1 MDVVIA
7 SNNAHKI
14 KEIKEILANKFENLY
29 SLREANINCDPDE
42 NGTTFLENA
51 QIKAREIAKHTNC
64 AVLSDDTGLCV
75 HALGNEPGIF
85 SARYAG
91 EQGNDKP
98 NRDKLLANL
107 LDKQDRTAHFETVV
121 VLHYPDGSEVVGVG
135 RVDGHILCKE
145 TGSAGFGYDCIF
157 YCDDLNKS
165 FGLAT
170 DDEKNS
176 VSHRGRAL
184 RNLLTKL

>member
-7 SNNAHKI
+7 SNNKHKI
-14 KEIKEILANKFENLY
+14 KEIKEILQDKFDNLY
-29 SLREANINCDPDE
+29 SLAEANITCDPDE
-42 NGTTFLENA
+42 NGTTFLQNA

-75 HALGNEPGIF
+75 HALGDEPGIF

-91 EQGNDKP
+91 EQGNDKL
-98 NRDKLLANL
+98 NREKLLAKL
-107 LDKQDRTAHFETVV
+107 AGKTDRTAHFETVV
-121 VLHYPDGSEVVGVG
+121 VLHYPNDTEVVGVG
-135 RVDGHILCKE
+135 RVDGHILHQE
-145 TGSAGFGYDCIF
+145 TGNAGFGYDSIF
-157 YCDDLNKS
+157 FCDDLNKS

-170 DDEKNS
+170 DEEKNS

>member
-7 SNNAHKI
+7 SNNKHKI
-14 KEIKEILANKFENLY
+14 KEIKEILQDKFDNLY
-29 SLREANINCDPDE
+29 SLAEANIHCDPDE
-42 NGTTFLENA
+42 TGETFLENA

-75 HALGNEPGIF
+75 HALDNQPGVY

-91 EQGNDKP
+91 EQGNDKL
-98 NRDKLLANL
+98 NRDKLLYNL
-107 LDKQDRTAHFETVV
+107 QSKDDRTAHFETVV
-121 VLHYPDGSEVVGVG
+121 VLHYPNGNEIVATG
-135 RVDGHILCKE
+135 RVDGYILLEE
-145 TGSAGFGYDCIF
+145 TGMAGFGYDCIF
-157 YCDDLNKS
+157 FCDDLNKS

-170 DDEKNS
+170 DEEKNS

-184 RNLLTKL
+184 RNLLKLI

>member
-7 SNNAHKI
+7 SNNKHKI
-14 KEIKEILANKFENLY
+14 KEIKEILQDKFDNLY
-29 SLREANINCDPDE
+29 SLAEANINCDPDE
-42 NGTTFLENA
+42 TGKTFLENA
-51 QIKAREIAKHTNC
+51 QIKAREIAKHTSC

-75 HALGNEPGIF
+75 HALDKQPGVY

-91 EQGNDKP
+91 EQGNDNL
-98 NRDKLLANL
+98 NRDKLLYNL
-107 LDKQDRTAHFETVV
+107 QGKVDRTAHFETVV
-121 VLHYPDGSEVVGVG
+121 ILHYPNGTEIVATG
-135 RVDGHILCKE
+135 RVDGYILPEE
-145 TGSAGFGYDCIF
+145 TGTAGFGYDCIF
-157 YCDDLNKS
+157 FCDDLNKS

-170 DDEKNS
+170 DEEKNS